1 MVAEG
6 WSLFNEALEDT
17 APGELPHMMRKIMQH
32 LWTPPP
38 VPVPIVVPMGPPKAP
53 PAPEAPQDAPPAP
66 EAPQDARQAPE
77 DQPAD
82 APKAEPTPSGSNE
95 GDRGTDT
102 PIPFKTL
109 NENGDETFHYRCP
122 RCDTVRGTRRG
133 MDSHIRQAHTLVAFL
148 CSFCEF
154 STFNQ
159 DSLNRHERKAHS

>member
-32 LWTPPP
+32 LGTPPP

-66 EAPQDARQAPE
+66 DAPQAPPE
-77 DQPAD
+77 AQPAD

-109 NENGDETFHYRCP
+109 NEHGDETFHYRCP
-122 RCDTVRGTRRG
+122 RSDTVRGTRRG